1 MGVGISTVK
10 AFFWATGIQFSS
22 VQFTDQLAFASIG
35 VLFFC
40 DTYKNETSG
49 CSEKVPNVLE
59 YTFASTRIL
68 KSSSSTHNLSSTFI
82 FNIVLRLLNNNGQLA
97 RTKNTH
103 MSPATASKN
112 RCCEGHRVAN
122 SPPRAATNDS
132 KSHFWRA
139 RLV

>member
-59 YTFASTRIL
+59 YTFASTHIL
-68 KSSSSTHNLSSTFI
+68 SQVVVPTICHPPSYSTLYY
-82 FNIVLRLLNNNGQLA
+82 VY
-97 RTKNTH
+97 
-103 MSPATASKN
+103 
-112 RCCEGHRVAN
+112 
-122 SPPRAATNDS
+122 
-132 KSHFWRA
+132 
-139 RLV
+139 